1 MKIFVGKTEFIITLA
16 GFIPVFIPKYVTIN
30 NDKFWCIYS
39 SYSDISSTELFTKF
53 KTKVKKTL
61 EIHSEL
67 YPYEILVYGQ
77 EGKKYPPYTTLDD
90 TKEKMEFKMLVGDR
104 LEPWSVAY
112 NIPAGVIR
120 DGKMQNCCL

>member
-1 MKIFVGKTEFIITLA
+1 M
-16 GFIPVFIPKYVTIN
+16 
-30 NDKFWCIYS
+30 
-39 SYSDISSTELFTKF
+39 FTKF

-67 YPYEILVYGQ
+67 YPNENIVYGQ
-77 EGKKYPPYTTLDD
+77 EGKKYAPYTTLDD
-90 TKEKMEFKMLVGDR
+90 TKEKMEFKILVGDR